1 MEVYIMKNVRIK
13 ILCMLMMLAAIP
25 ILGGCSAWEK
35 KYKGLNVEHQNL
47 QGLYENCVDSLE
59 ASNSEKSQMGQE
71 LVTSQQTIEELQ
83 QLISERNISP
93 GEATGFGEGVD
104 VAFDERAGTI
114 TVTLPN
120 AILFSS
126 GKATLK
132 QTTISELKHV
142 MTVITERY
150 SDKQVEVIGHTDSD
164 PIKKSKWKDNWQL
177 SSERALSVLRY
188 LASNGIG
195 EDRIVAV
202 AAGQSRPI
210 ASNGTTSGK
219 ARNRRVEI
227 VVKVRS

>member
-1 MEVYIMKNVRIK
+1 MVMIVAAVS
-13 ILCMLMMLAAIP
+13 LMS
-25 ILGGCSAWEK
+25 GCTSWEK
-35 KYKGLNVEHQNL
+35 KYNGLNVEHQNL
-47 QGLYENCVDSLE
+47 QGLYENCVNSLE
-59 ASNSEKSQMGQE
+59 SSNSEKAQMGQE
-71 LVTSQQTIEELQ
+71 LVQSQQTIEELQ
-83 QLISERNISP
+83 ALIAERNISP

-126 GKATLK
+126 GKETLK
-132 QTTISELKHV
+132 KATISELSHV
-142 MTVITERY
+142 ITVINERY
-150 SDKQVEVIGHTDSD
+150 SGKRIEVIGHTDSD

-188 LASNGIG
+188 LVSNGIS

-202 AAGQSRPI
+202 AAGESRPI

-227 VVKVRS
+227 VVNIKS

>member
-1 MEVYIMKNVRIK
+1 MKNVKIK
-13 ILCMLMMLAAIP
+13 ILYAVLMLAFIP
-25 ILGGCSAWEK
+25 LMTGCSAWEK

-47 QGLYENCVDSLE
+47 QGLYENCVNSLE
-59 ASNSEKSQMGQE
+59 ASNSEKVQMGQE
-71 LVTSQQTIEELQ
+71 LVHSQQTIEELQ

-132 QTTISELKHV
+132 QATISELSHV
-142 MTVITERY
+142 KTVIIERY
-150 SDKQVEVIGHTDSD
+150 SDKQIEVVGHTDSD

-188 LASNGIG
+188 LVSNGIS

-202 AAGQSRPI
+202 AAGESRPI
-210 ASNGTTSGK
+210 ASNGTVSGK
-219 ARNRRVEI
+219 SRNRRVEI
-227 VVKVRS
+227 VVKMRS